1 MTFQFNGDYNDL
13 EQVAEFLPE
22 FEAILAEIEA
32 AGQYRYNDS
41 FKGRIPGIANTEKR
55 GPNVGTHE
63 EAAIYLL
70 QGLERARRQAE
81 TVELLIADD
90 CEWLDALDRE
100 ARYALVVLVPTR
112 RMGGEWQEF
121 EDARIVPR
129 DGKPYGVLPKGART
143 RGTLIMD
150 RKVLV
155 KA

>member
-22 FEAILAEIEA
+22 FEAVLAEIEA
-32 AGQYRYNDS
+32 RGEYRYNDS

-55 GPNVGTHE
+55 GPSVGTHE

-70 QGLERARRQAE
+70 QGLEHERRQDEKVAR
-81 TVELLIADD
+81 LIEDGY
-90 CEWLDALDRE
+90 EWLTALDDETRF
-100 ARYALVVLVPTR
+100 ACVILVPTH
-112 RMGGEWQEF
+112 RMGGAWEEIPSG
-121 EDARIVPR
+121 RVVPR
-129 DGKPYGVLPKGART
+129 EGKPDGVLPKGART
-143 RGTLIMD
+143 RGTLIMG